1 MADRVAADLH
11 VHSALSPCGAD
22 EMTPPGMLLTAERR
36 GIRVLGVVDHGTARN
51 ALAFFEAAQA
61 FEVRLFVG
69 LEVESA
75 EGVHILAL
83 FDTAEAALDM
93 DAVIA
98 GHLPDLPNRPDLFG
112 EQHLVD
118 EWGNRVGVDERLL
131 VTATDLPIERI
142 ALLTAERGG
151 LSIPAHIDRAANGLL
166 PTLGFVPPDL
176 QVELFELSPH
186 LAPPDARARWP
197 ELAGRPLMSGSDAH
211 FLADIGKATTPLS
224 PELAQAPLSVREWG
238 RALARELCRGEG

>member
-51 ALAFFEAAQA
+51 AAAFLEAAQA
-61 FEVRLFVG
+61 FDVRLFVG

-98 GHLPDLPNRPDLFG
+98 GHLPGLPNRPDLFG

-142 ALLTAERGG
+142 ALLTSERGG
-151 LSIPAHIDRAANGLL
+151 LSIPAHIDRPANGLL

-186 LAPPDARARWP
+186 LAPADARARWP

-211 FLADIGKATTPLS
+211 CLADIGRATTALS
-224 PELAQAPLSVREWG
+224 PQLAQAPLNACEWG
-238 RALARELCRGEG
+238 RALARELLGGGG

>member
-11 VHSALSPCGAD
+11 VHSALSPCGGD
-22 EMTPPGMLLTAERR
+22 EMTPPGMLLSAERR
-36 GIRVLGVVDHGTARN
+36 GIKVLGVVDHGSARN
-51 ALAFFEAAQA
+51 APAFVEAAQA
-61 FEVRLFVG
+61 FDLRLFVG

-98 GHLPDLPNRPDLFG
+98 GRLPGLPNRPDLFG

-118 EWGNRVGVDERLL
+118 EWGNRVGTDERLL

-142 ALLTAERGG
+142 ALLTAQRGG
-151 LSIPAHIDRAANGLL
+151 LSIPAHIDRPANGLL

-176 QVELFELSPH
+176 QVELMELSPH
-186 LAPPDARARWP
+186 VAPAEARARWP
-197 ELAGRPLMSGSDAH
+197 ELTGRALVRSSDAH
-211 FLADIGKATTPLS
+211 FLADIGTATTALS
-224 PELAQAPLSVREWG
+224 PELAQASLPAAQWG
-238 RALARELCRGEG
+238 RALAREILRDEA